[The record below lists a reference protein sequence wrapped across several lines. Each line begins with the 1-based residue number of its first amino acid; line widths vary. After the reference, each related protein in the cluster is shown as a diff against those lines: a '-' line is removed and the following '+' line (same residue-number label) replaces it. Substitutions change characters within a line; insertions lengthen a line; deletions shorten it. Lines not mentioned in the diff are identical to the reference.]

1 MAEETRVDI
10 ENQEEFN
17 IWDKSVPV
25 EKSAY
30 LVEEAKFLNYEN
42 VNRIFALL
50 KQADFHI
57 TRNANA
63 KILFFDLTLQIGRQ
77 LSPNK

>member
-1 MAEETRVDI
+1 LTGEDSD
-10 ENQEEFN
+10 F
-17 IWDKSVPV
+17 KKKFS
-25 EKSAY
+25 
-30 LVEEAKFLNYEN
+30 KFLNYEN
-42 VNRIFALL
+42 VNRIFVLL